1 MLAVCIL
8 DMIEFPRASRAAH
21 TGRAFA
27 GGLPVQRGRKGS
39 PRFLGSLYAR
49 VPCSTDPGGLVVLR
63 IPRIRS
69 RTTTLAFRTQRRR
82 RQIHDWAFEAQ
93 SHGPHARYL
102 RFAADLT
109 NGSRKTRFRL
119 GGSPRRAGSSRKTAN
134 EVSSL
139 VVHFMNPPQPSLAW
153 RTSDTGLLPSLC
165 RSARHD
171 RLDLIGQ
178 GTSEPSD
185 LTPLLS
191 THLKKCR
198 SVSWIVLRQPNA
210 EIAELRVNRAT
221 KHLPARKTKSNG

>member
-1 MLAVCIL
+1 M
-8 DMIEFPRASRAAH
+8 R
-21 TGRAFA
+21 
-27 GGLPVQRGRKGS
+27 RGRERRWSRSGYGS

-82 RQIHDWAFEAQ
+82 RAFHREVNQEQSHDWAFEAQ

-153 RTSDTGLLPSLC
+153 RTSDTSGPPSM
-165 RSARHD
+165 
-171 RLDLIGQ
+171 
-178 GTSEPSD
+178 P
-185 LTPLLS
+185 
-191 THLKKCR
+191 
-198 SVSWIVLRQPNA
+198 
-210 EIAELRVNRAT
+210 
-221 KHLPARKTKSNG
+221 

>member
-1 MLAVCIL
+1 VLAVCIL

-82 RQIHDWAFEAQ
+82 RAFHREVNQEQSHDWAFEAQ

-139 VVHFMNPPQPSLAW
+139 VVHCMNPPQPSLAW
-153 RTSDTGLLPSLC
+153 RTSDTCVIGSLGPQ
-165 RSARHD
+165 REKAAHRAV
-171 RLDLIGQ
+171 Q
-178 GTSEPSD
+178 
-185 LTPLLS
+185 
-191 THLKKCR
+191 
-198 SVSWIVLRQPNA
+198 LR
-210 EIAELRVNRAT
+210 
-221 KHLPARKTKSNG
+221 